1 MKRFAR
7 LNPVLFAFLVL
18 CLSFTPLAHADVTAA
33 IFGVVHDP
41 AGNVVPG
48 ATVTL
53 TSGTTGYKRSVLSG
67 AAGEYEFI
75 SVPVG
80 EGYAVEV
87 TAKGF
92 DRSQK
97 QGITLLVNQRFRAE
111 FTLAIGDVAQ
121 EVSVSSADNG
131 QVDTSSNQLGD
142 VIGEKKILSL
152 PLNGRSYTDLL
163 GLQPGVVPVVSAA
176 GAYDRPVSGGL
187 SAGGVS
193 VNGSQESGNSFLING
208 GDVEEPKDNGAS
220 VIPTLDSIQ
229 EFRVLTNTFD
239 AEYGRFG
246 GAIVNVI
253 TKSGTNKFHGSA
265 YEFLRNEKLNA
276 KNYFDQDQHD
286 PVTGD
291 VIPNSA
297 RGVFKRSQFGFTFG
311 GPIMK
316 DRLFFFSDYQGT
328 RQVVGQSAGLAE
340 VPSVQEKTGDF
351 SDVAT
356 TGYSAL
362 TGTVQGDDTKTHSF
376 PVVLS
381 QRLGYTVTTGEPYW
395 VPGCTTSA
403 DAISGMCVFPN
414 QVIPKTAWDS
424 AAVGT
429 IGFITDP
436 NRVQIGS
443 SGASIPVF
451 STTALKN
458 RLNDDKLGEH
468 VTWNER
474 HTGDWSVYFT
484 YDTTG
489 TVNPYAGGN
498 VPGFSGSVPQKAY
511 QANIN
516 NTRAIGSTMANEVR
530 LNYTRSTIYQTLP
543 SGSGL
548 GPVSQYGFPST
559 PLGLIPSSASQE
571 GVPQIGI
578 YGSYNTN
585 FGVVGNAID
594 QVNNNYQAVEMFS
607 KILGKH
613 SLKFGGEYRQIQ
625 VAEFNISSPNGY
637 FGFYG
642 GETGNGFADYLIGAP
657 NAFVQQSVSTFFT
670 KANYSGF
677 FAQDAFRLRPDF
689 TINAGLRWEY
699 IQPFFETQN
708 RLNAI
713 DFGVQ
718 STKFP
723 GSPTGWIFPGDA
735 GLPNTIAHTQHDN
748 FSPRLG
754 VNWSPSASGG
764 LMSKLTGGP
773 GKSSIRAGS
782 GLFYTAVQDQPAFFT
797 VGDAPFGLYYSSPT
811 QVYFSTPFEDR
822 ERDNDPGQ
830 RFPFTPPKPGAT
842 IDWSQYL
849 PIGGSPGVA
858 LGNVTPYIIQ
868 FNVNV
873 QRELPRNTVF
883 TAAFVGSRGHHL
895 FTQLESNPGIPS
907 LCLATPTC
915 GPYGEDQ
922 IYPTTNGTRI
932 HSVTS
937 GRFLSQGELDF
948 SSNTYGATIGNS
960 SYNSF
965 QMSLSKHV
973 GLAQFLAS
981 YTFSKS
987 IDDSSGAEDF
997 INPVNA
1003 ALGRGLSAFDTT
1015 QNFVVSYQFD
1025 LPKFQSLSPLLRGT
1039 IGGWEL
1045 SGITR
1050 ATTGQ
1055 PIQMSESGDIT
1066 LLGTNGIATPNYDG
1080 LPIKKFNPRSHAYF
1094 DTSRF
1099 SLQALGTLGSSRR
1112 RFFHGPGID
1121 NTDVAL
1127 KKFIPYRDHYSLELR
1142 AEFFNVFNH
1151 ASFYNPDGNISDGP
1165 SFGVVTGARDPRIG
1179 QLAARFSF

>member
-1 MKRFAR
+1 MKRFAAPP
-7 LNPVLFAFLVL
+7 LLFFVAFIVG
-18 CLSFTPLAHADVTAA
+18 LSMTLAARADVTAA
-33 IFGVVHDP
+33 IFGVVRDP
-41 AGNVVPG
+41 AGNVVPN

-53 TSGTTGYKRSVLSG
+53 TNPSTGYKRSVLSG
-67 AAGEYEFI
+67 ATGGYEFI

-92 DRSQK
+92 ERAEQ
-97 QGITLLVNQRFRAE
+97 QGITLLVNQRYRAE
-111 FTLAIGDVAQ
+111 FNLAVGNVAEQ
-121 EVSVSSADNG
+121 VSVSAADNG

-176 GAYDRPVSGGL
+176 GAYDRPVSGEL

-220 VIPTLDSIQ
+220 VIPSLDSIQ

-246 GAIVNVI
+246 GAIVNVV
-253 TKSGTNKFHGSA
+253 TKSGTNKFHGSV

-276 KNYFDQDQHD
+276 KNYFDQDQVD

-297 RGVFKRSQFGFTFG
+297 RGIFKRNQFGFTFG
-311 GPIMK
+311 GPIWK
-316 DRLFFFSDYQGT
+316 NHVFFFSDYQGT
-328 RQVVGQSAGLAE
+328 REVVGQSAGLAE
-340 VPSVQEKTGDF
+340 VPSLREKTGDF

-362 TGTVQGDDTKTHSF
+362 TGVVQGDDTKTHSF
-376 PVVLS
+376 PVILS
-381 QRLGYTVTTGEPYW
+381 QRLGYTVKTGEPYW
-395 VPGCTTSA
+395 VPGCTTPQ
-403 DAISGMCVFPN
+403 DAAAGMCVFPN
-414 QVIPKTAWDS
+414 QAIPEAAWDS

-429 IGFITDP
+429 VRFITDP

-443 SGASIPVF
+443 SGAAIPVF

-458 RLNDDKLGEH
+458 RLNDDKLGERI
-468 VTWNER
+468 TWNER

-484 YDTTG
+484 TDSTG

-498 VPGFSGSVPQKAY
+498 IPGFSGNVPQKAY

-543 SGSGL
+543 SGEGM
-548 GPVSQYGFPST
+548 GDVSQFGFPST
-559 PLGLIPSSASQE
+559 PLGLIPSSVSQE
-571 GVPQIGI
+571 GVPQISI
-578 YGSYNTN
+578 YGSYNTT
-585 FGVVGNAID
+585 FGVVGSAID
-594 QVNNNYQAVEMFS
+594 QVNNNYQAVDMFS
-607 KILGKH
+607 KIVGKH
-613 SLKFGGEYRQIQ
+613 SLKFGAEYRQIQ

-642 GETGNGFADYLIGAP
+642 GETGNGFADYLLGAP

-670 KANYSGF
+670 KANYGAF
-677 FAQDAFRLRPDF
+677 FAQDAFRARPDL

-718 STKFP
+718 SVKFP
-723 GSPTGWIFPGDA
+723 GSPTGWVFPGDA
-735 GLPNTIAHTQHDN
+735 GLPNTIARTQHDN

-754 VNWSPSASGG
+754 INWSPSASDG
-764 LMSKLTGGP
+764 LVGKLTGGP

-797 VGDAPFGLYYSSPT
+797 VGDAPFGLYYQSPT
-811 QVYFSTPFEDR
+811 QVYFSVPFEDR

-830 RFPFTPPKPGAT
+830 RFPFTPPKPGAV

-858 LGNVTPYIIQ
+858 LGNVTPYVIQ
-868 FNVNV
+868 FNVNA
-873 QRELPRNTVF
+873 QRELPHSTVL

-895 FTQLESNPGIPS
+895 FSQLESNPGIPS

-922 IYPTTNGTRI
+922 IYPTTNGTRV

-948 SSNTYGATIGNS
+948 SSNTYGITIGNS
-960 SYNSF
+960 AYNSF

-981 YTFSKS
+981 YTFSKA

-1025 LPKFQSLSPLLRGT
+1025 LPKFQTLSPLVRGT

-1055 PIQMSESGDIT
+1055 PIEISENGDIT

-1094 DTSRF
+1094 DISHF
-1099 SLQALGTLGSSRR
+1099 SLQTLGTLGTSRR

-1121 NTDVAL
+1121 NTDLAL
-1127 KKFIPYRDHYSLELR
+1127 RKFVPFREHYSLELR
-1142 AEFFNVFNH
+1142 AEFFNAFNH
-1151 ASFYNPDGNISDGP
+1151 ASFYNPDGNISDTG
-1165 SFGVVTGARDPRIG
+1165 FGLVSGARDPRIG
-1179 QLAARFSF
+1179 QVAARFSF